1 MPHQFQELRKK
12 NIWLPLLLS
21 IVLIAG
27 LVGGFYLSKILGT
40 KRDFSTI
47 MDRNDRLG
55 EMIDVISEKY
65 VDSISSDSLYN
76 DAISGILHHLDP
88 HTSYIPAKDLD
99 LVNANLDGNF
109 SGVGLEYQIVFDTP
123 MISMITPNSPAFIS
137 GAETGD
143 LIIKINDTIV
153 AGVNITKKE
162 LVRRVRKSKVSLVS
176 FEVYRPIENKT
187 ISLKINKGDVEINS
201 IDAAYMIDKE
211 TGYIRIKRFAGNTY
225 EEFKEELEALKEAG
239 MKKLIVDLRNNGGG
253 YLQAAVN
260 IADEFLSGNKL
271 IVYTYGS
278 KIGRENYA
286 AYRNGA
292 FENGR
297 LMIVV
302 DENSASAS
310 EILAGAIQDWD
321 RGIVLGRQTYGK
333 GLVQEQFELGDGAA
347 LRITIARYYTPVGR
361 SIQKS
366 YSEGRDRYFWDKD
379 HIRTESPSAIA
390 SGSSF
395 YTSLNKRKV
404 YGGGGIYPDINIPRN
419 QEHYSKTLAEIISSP
434 KLDAFIYQ
442 YYAQNPKKFKS
453 ISSFKE
459 FDQEVGFG
467 GTLGK
472 ELDKICTQISPL
484 YTTVVKANKNEKKL
498 LEAFVKG
505 TLARIQFNNEGYF
518 MIINRTDKLLKR
530 AYEVINSDEYS
541 KIIRGDTVQPTE

>member
-1 MPHQFQELRKK
+1 MSYHLPEIKKK
-12 NIWLPLLLS
+12 NVWLPLLLAV
-21 IVLIAG
+21 VLIAG

-40 KRDFSTI
+40 KRDFSTL

-55 EMIDVISEKY
+55 DMIDIISEKY
-65 VDSISSDSLYN
+65 VDSVSSDSLYN

-109 SGVGLEYQIVFDTP
+109 SGVGLEYQIVSDTP
-123 MISMITPNSPAFIS
+123 MISMITPNSPASLS

-143 LIIKINDTIV
+143 KILTINDTVV

-162 LVRRVRKSKVSLVS
+162 LVKMVRKSRLNVVN
-176 FEVYRPIENKT
+176 FEVFRPIENKK
-187 ISLKINKGDVEINS
+187 LLFRINKGAVEINS
-201 IDAAYMIDKE
+201 IDAAYLMDKE
-211 TGYIRIKRFAGNTY
+211 TGYIRIKRFANNTY
-225 EEFKEELEALKEAG
+225 EEFKDQLLALKEAG
-239 MKKLIVDLRNNGGG
+239 MKKLILDLRNNGGG

-278 KIGRENYA
+278 KIGREDYV

-321 RGIVLGRQTYGK
+321 RGVVIGRQTYGK
-333 GLVQEQFELGDGAA
+333 GLVQEQFEMGDGAA

-361 SIQKS
+361 SIQKP
-366 YSEGRDRYFWDKD
+366 YTEGRDKYFWDKTHEEPD
-379 HIRTESPSAIA
+379 STKQQTTNAQ
-390 SGSSF
+390 F
-395 YTSLNKRKV
+395 FTSLNKRKV
-404 YGGGGIYPDINIPRN
+404 FGGGGIYPDIVVSRN
-419 QEHYSKTLAEIISSP
+419 LEHYSKTLAEIISNP
-434 KLDAFIYQ
+434 KLDEFIYQ
-442 YYAQNPKKFKS
+442 YYSNNPQKFKR

-459 FDQEVGFG
+459 FDQEIGFG
-467 GTLGK
+467 GSLGK
-472 ELDKICTQISPL
+472 ALEKVSSQISPS
-484 YTTVVKANKNEKKL
+484 YSSVVKRNETEQKL

-518 MIINRTDKLLKR
+518 MVINRTDKLLKK
-530 AYEVINSDEYS
+530 AYEVINSEQYS
-541 KIIRGDTVQPTE
+541 KIITGHTVEP